1 MRLALLTSAL
11 ITSAALLLLAPELH
25 AQDAQKSFTAT
36 GASEKAACD
45 AASKQAKDWVKQGK
59 SAGRARSLV
68 DDGKCSCTANGAQQ
82 SCKLD
87 VRVTDEQREEE
98 EER

>member
-1 MRLALLTSAL
+1 MRLALIAS
-11 ITSAALLLLAPELH
+11 ALLLLAPALH
-25 AQDAQKSFTAT
+25 AQEAKKTFTAS

-45 AASKQAKDWVKQGK
+45 AANKQAREWVKQGK

-68 DDGKCSCTANGAQQ
+68 DDGQCSCTAAGAQQ
-82 SCKLD
+82 SCKLE

>member
-1 MRLALLTSAL
+1 
-11 ITSAALLLLAPELH
+11 
-25 AQDAQKSFTAT
+25 
-36 GASEKAACD
+36 
-45 AASKQAKDWVKQGK
+45 VKQGK